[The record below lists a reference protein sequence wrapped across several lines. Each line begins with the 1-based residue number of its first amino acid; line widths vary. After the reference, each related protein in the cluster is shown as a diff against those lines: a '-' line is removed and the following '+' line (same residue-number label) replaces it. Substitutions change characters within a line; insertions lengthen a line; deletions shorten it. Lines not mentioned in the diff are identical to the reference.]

1 MANLSEDHRFCV
13 CRFCFGNFYRI
24 IRGLAADRVATSA
37 VHKGRKS
44 LWLRTVHTAGTLVAN
59 PPLQLAKTAMESL
72 VVKPLP
78 RLRLQGFNNL
88 TKALSF
94 NIYDICYAVSE
105 EQRGRYIEY
114 IDEQYD
120 ADRLT
125 QILTDVA
132 EIIGANIL
140 NIARQDYDPQGAS
153 VTILISEEP
162 VLQKLG
168 RDTISGAVV
177 AHMDKSHITVHTYPE
192 THPHNG
198 IATFRADIDVATC
211 GVISPLKALN
221 YLIDSFESDIVVCD
235 YRVRGFT
242 RDVKGKKHF
251 IDHKI
256 NSVQDYLARHIR
268 QKYEMF
274 DVNVYQENMFHTK
287 MHIKDFDLDTYL
299 FESHADDLSFKERQ
313 RIESLL
319 RREIEELFHGRNLM

>member
-1 MANLSEDHRFCV
+1 MPPMHESADRRCHLGHIITNARVKCSFSFAPSYRILCDFVGGALARPVGWPPAWAAPAPYDPLPPISPEAWQAVC
-13 CRFCFGNFYRI
+13 CRFG
-24 IRGLAADRVATSA
+24 RGGSIMM
-37 VHKGRKS
+37 KS
-44 LWLRTVHTAGTLVAN
+44 
-59 PPLQLAKTAMESL
+59 
-72 VVKPLP
+72 LP

-105 EQRGRYIEY
+105 DQRRRYIEY

-153 VTILISEEP
+153 VTMLISEEP
-162 VLQKLG
+162 VLAKLG

-256 NSVQDYLARHIR
+256 NSVQDYLARH
-268 QKYEMF
+268 
-274 DVNVYQENMFHTK
+274 
-287 MHIKDFDLDTYL
+287 
-299 FESHADDLSFKERQ
+299 
-313 RIESLL
+313 
-319 RREIEELFHGRNLM
+319 

>member
-1 MANLSEDHRFCV
+1 M
-13 CRFCFGNFYRI
+13 
-24 IRGLAADRVATSA
+24 
-37 VHKGRKS
+37 
-44 LWLRTVHTAGTLVAN
+44 
-59 PPLQLAKTAMESL
+59 
-72 VVKPLP
+72 VKPLP

-94 NIYDICYAVSE
+94 NIYDVCYARTE
-105 EQRGRYIEY
+105 EERQRYIEY
-114 IDEQYD
+114 IDEEYN

-140 NIARQDYDPQGAS
+140 NVARQDYDPQGAS

-162 VLQKLG
+162 VIDKKQAGKELIP
-168 RDTISGAVV
+168 DAVV

-192 THPHNG
+192 THPQEG

-221 YLIDSFESDIVVCD
+221 YLIESLESDIVIMD

-242 RDVKGKKHF
+242 RDVKGKKHY

-256 NSVQDYLARHIR
+256 NSIQNFLAKNIKSR
-268 QKYEMF
+268 YEMF
-274 DVNVYQENMFHTK
+274 DVNVYQENIFHTK
-287 MHIKDFDLDTYL
+287 MHLKDFDLDQYL
-299 FESHADDLSFKERQ
+299 FEEKAKNLSFKERMK
-313 RIESLL
+313 IEALL
-319 RREIEELFHGRNLM
+319 NREIEELFHGRNLSE

>member
-1 MANLSEDHRFCV
+1 MH
-13 CRFCFGNFYRI
+13 
-24 IRGLAADRVATSA
+24 
-37 VHKGRKS
+37 
-44 LWLRTVHTAGTLVAN
+44 
-59 PPLQLAKTAMESL
+59 

-94 NIYDICYAVSE
+94 NIYDISYAASE
-105 EQRGRYIEY
+105 DERQRYIQY
-114 IDEQYD
+114 IDEAYN

-162 VLQKLG
+162 VIDKKDAGKEL
-168 RDTISGAVV
+168 ISDAVV

-192 THPHNG
+192 THPDNG

-221 YLIDSFESDIVVCD
+221 YLIESFESDIVVLD

-242 RDVKGKKHF
+242 RDIKGKKHY

-256 NSVQDYLARHIR
+256 NSIQDYLAKNVRNR
-268 QKYEMF
+268 YEML
-274 DVNVYQENMFHTK
+274 DVNVYQENIFHTK
-287 MHIKDFDLDTYL
+287 MHLKDFDLDTYL
-299 FESHADDLSFKERQ
+299 FEEKSKNLSFKDRLK
-313 RIESLL
+313 IEARLK
-319 RREIEELFHGRNLM
+319 REIEELYHGRNLVD